1 MPSDVPA
8 AGMLKSYKKVSRWYP
23 ALDPAVPEPSGPEH
37 APAQPAFDESAGPA
51 RFPHYIHDAEPEV
64 ELPPVPESVRRNHFD
79 GSWSDWMTERE
90 TTGTY
95 TPPPRYR
102 GNTVVEF
109 PSGSG
114 EPGASAGHHATQW
127 TDTLAEPEPTLAE
140 HITRI
145 ASRRVSALTL
155 LIVAIVLLAIVGG
168 VALYVLNS
176 HGGAPQSLGVPGAG
190 AGSGPIAVAAAYNE
204 MTAPAIIGDH
214 GPTAGVPAG

>member
-1 MPSDVPA
+1 V
-8 AGMLKSYKKVSRWYP
+8 L
-23 ALDPAVPEPSGPEH
+23 E
-37 APAQPAFDESAGPA
+37 APWGW
-51 RFPHYIHDAEPEV
+51 R
-64 ELPPVPESVRRNHFD
+64 PP
-79 GSWSDWMTERE
+79 G
-90 TTGTY
+90 
-95 TPPPRYR
+95 
-102 GNTVVEF
+102 
-109 PSGSG
+109 
-114 EPGASAGHHATQW
+114 PGAAHHATQW

-168 VALYVLNS
+168 VAMYVLNS